1 MKEKS
6 TIALVDDERNI
17 LTSLG
22 MALEAEG
29 YKVRCGAIE
38 TDKDAVDLIRMML
51 RTRSRRIIIACFSGL
66 HWTC

>member
-6 TIALVDDERNI
+6 SIALVDDGRNI

-29 YKVRCGAIE
+29 YKVAPTATGHPRW
-38 TDKDAVDLIRMML
+38 KR
-51 RTRSRRIIIACFSGL
+51 
-66 HWTC
+66 